1 MAERPDYD
9 ALVED
14 INLKDITSCRH
25 NANILRVLR
34 DCDRWDPDSWIR
46 TLYIM
51 DIDEQAERSVSFVI
65 DEGDD
70 LGWLGYFIGKY
81 DVLEDLTIWSL
92 PWDVDGERVEIDRI
106 NSFFEGMSQNRS
118 IKSFN
123 VSEDIGF
130 DGWSILGSF
139 FENNRNLSHFEVRAH
154 TIGNTSAH
162 NIALALGQMNQNFL
176 TDLRICNNEISDEG
190 MAEIAAA
197 LGSQSQLERLF
208 LCENNNV
215 GRNSCVAL
223 GNTLSGWPA
232 SNELGTLY
240 IDTNAIDDEGL
251 QALAEGLM
259 NCRSLDTIYLNDN
272 PLITAAGMRSLSPL
286 LQSEAHSLDVL
297 RVTRINWGDDG
308 AIALAEGL
316 RGNKTLRELRF
327 RPSTAG
333 MTSVGWSAFSRLL
346 CDTSTVNRT
355 NLSNHTLTRVGCC
368 HQSGYEE
375 TPEDIQ
381 NYLRVNNRL
390 GRKDAAIYKILRSH
404 PDLDMEPFFKLK
416 LQFLPAVMSWFDR
429 VEPIEEE
436 LIEDEKIEYSERS
449 CQSRKLSAL
458 YKFVRAMPDLTII
471 GYWEGRMIHIEAET
485 RRIAD
490 ERRRLNDEERRLE
503 YEKKVTLER
512 LGEQPMDEAEVNRNK
527 RMRHK

>member
-1 MAERPDYD
+1 
-9 ALVED
+9 
-14 INLKDITSCRH
+14 
-25 NANILRVLR
+25 
-34 DCDRWDPDSWIR
+34 
-46 TLYIM
+46 
-51 DIDEQAERSVSFVI
+51 
-65 DEGDD
+65 
-70 LGWLGYFIGKY
+70 
-81 DVLEDLTIWSL
+81 
-92 PWDVDGERVEIDRI
+92 
-106 NSFFEGMSQNRS
+106 
-118 IKSFN
+118 
-123 VSEDIGF
+123 
-130 DGWSILGSF
+130 
-139 FENNRNLSHFEVRAH
+139 VRL
-154 TIGNTSAH
+154 IGNESAH
-162 NIALALGQMNQNFL
+162 NLALALGQMNHNFL

-197 LGSQSQLERLF
+197 LGSQSQLEKMFLF
-208 LCENNNV
+208 ENNNL

-223 GNTLSGWPA
+223 GNTLSRWPA
-232 SNELGTLY
+232 SNKLETLY

-297 RVTRINWGDDG
+297 RITRINWGDDG

-346 CDTSTVNRT
+346 CDTSTINYT
-355 NLSNHTLTRVGCC
+355 YLSNHTLTRVGCC
-368 HQSGYEE
+368 DRSGYEE

-381 NYLRVNNRL
+381 NYLRANNRL
-390 GRKDAAIYKILRSH
+390 GRKDAATYKILRSH

-436 LIEDEKIEYSERS
+436 LIEDERIEYSERS

-490 ERRRLNDEERRLE
+490 ERRRLDAEERRLE

-512 LGEQPMDEAEVNRNK
+512 LGDQPMDEAEANRNK
-527 RMRHK
+527 RMRYE